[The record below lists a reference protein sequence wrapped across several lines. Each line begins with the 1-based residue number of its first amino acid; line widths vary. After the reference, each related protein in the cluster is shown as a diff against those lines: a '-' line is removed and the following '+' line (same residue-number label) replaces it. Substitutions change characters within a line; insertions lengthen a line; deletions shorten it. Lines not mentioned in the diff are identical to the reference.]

1 MNLKLPIHVHNINC
15 YKLKTNIT
23 NTDKNK
29 LIIQILSISK
39 NLINSNQNERW

>member
-1 MNLKLPIHVHNINC
+1 MNLKLPIHVHNI
-15 YKLKTNIT
+15 YKLKTNAT